1 MKFTRCIG
9 LTLAAL
15 TGASVITSCAD
26 SQLDRAIERTNAR
39 CPIEVGEGV
48 RLDSV
53 WKAGGEV
60 CYGYTVDTSVH
71 SIPSLAERFRH
82 PEAEARITE
91 RIRTDSRVSQYMD
104 IVKANDMALRLIF
117 SDSIGNRLEAPI
129 RIDNL

>member
-9 LTLAAL
+9 MALTAL
-15 TGASVITSCAD
+15 TGSSVITSCAD

-39 CPIEVGEGV
+39 CPIEVSEGV

-71 SIPSLAERFRH
+71 TIPSLAERFSR
-82 PEAEARITE
+82 PEAEVRITE
-91 RIRTDSRVSQYMD
+91 RIRTDSRVAQYID